1 MSELRR
7 QACADVAKARRS
19 NEKIIFSM
27 GHHSVAE
34 HSVFNF
40 DLMEVSRL
48 LLEEVESL
56 RLASFTEKSQRY
68 VTLRGDYTAPK
79 EFSPED
85 QEAYR
90 LVVEELNGFYL
101 TACERLK
108 PLFADLP
115 RAEERAKE
123 DARYILPL
131 GTQGQLGMTLNAR
144 NLEHLFRKLKRSPL
158 REAQDL
164 AEELWKLV
172 RTIAPSILLFN
183 DPSPFDKNLW
193 ERLENH
199 LPKREEGVGLT
210 EEFSLIGAT
219 SGGDELILSLLAASR
234 SGAPVKHLI
243 GWATSLDGEEKREV
257 YDDLF
262 REMAFFDTPPREFE
276 AVDLIFQAVVSA
288 SNFAQLKRHRLAT
301 LLASSYDLSLG
312 VTVPPS
318 LAEVGLEGEFRGL
331 IAKAE
336 ELYER
341 LATRYGEAGEY
352 LLTNSHR
359 RRVVVKMNLRELYH
373 FVRLRSDSHA
383 QWDIRALSQ
392 RLEALAKRL
401 FPLAAS
407 RLCGKDTFPTGPG
420 ERPGSPEGGA

>member
-1 MSELRR
+1 MKVRLAGFNVDWEILKESGLSPESLTPETFSAAYARISRSPDEVSELRR

-68 VTLRGDYTAPK
+68 VTLQGDCTVPK
-79 EFSPED
+79 KFSPED
-85 QEAYR
+85 REAYR

-108 PLFADLP
+108 PLFVDLP

-131 GTQGQLGMTLNAR
+131 GPQGQLGMTLNAR

-172 RTIAPSILLFN
+172 RTIAPSILIFN
-183 DPSPFDKNLW
+183 D
-193 ERLENH
+193 
-199 LPKREEGVGLT
+199 
-210 EEFSLIGAT
+210 
-219 SGGDELILSLLAASR
+219 
-234 SGAPVKHLI
+234 
-243 GWATSLDGEEKREV
+243 
-257 YDDLF
+257 
-262 REMAFFDTPPREFE
+262 
-276 AVDLIFQAVVSA
+276 
-288 SNFAQLKRHRLAT
+288 
-301 LLASSYDLSLG
+301 
-312 VTVPPS
+312 
-318 LAEVGLEGEFRGL
+318 
-331 IAKAE
+331 
-336 ELYER
+336 
-341 LATRYGEAGEY
+341 
-352 LLTNSHR
+352 
-359 RRVVVKMNLRELYH
+359 
-373 FVRLRSDSHA
+373 
-383 QWDIRALSQ
+383 
-392 RLEALAKRL
+392 
-401 FPLAAS
+401 
-407 RLCGKDTFPTGPG
+407 
-420 ERPGSPEGGA
+420 